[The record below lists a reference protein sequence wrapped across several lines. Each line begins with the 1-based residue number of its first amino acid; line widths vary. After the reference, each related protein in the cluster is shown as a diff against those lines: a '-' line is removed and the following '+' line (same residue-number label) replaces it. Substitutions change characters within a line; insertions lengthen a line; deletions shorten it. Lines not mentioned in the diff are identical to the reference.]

1 MKALRI
7 TVITSYVAI
16 IAVMAVATV
25 LEKLYGTRFA
35 AVNIYGSVWFTII
48 WAIVGLS
55 GLAYILRKRLFSNP
69 ARFLLH
75 AAFAMILAGALTTH
89 LFGRQGTTHVRIGE
103 QTNIFIDNHNAE
115 ICQLPFSI
123 ELTDFETVNYPGT
136 QSPMDYVSTLIFK
149 QKVDSTAIKVSLNN
163 IARFSNYRFYQSG
176 YDPDG
181 YGSYLS
187 VSHDPAGIGITYTG
201 YALLFVAMILLLA
214 MPGYG
219 FRTTLKKLTNSK
231 LVVAILFF
239 GLSATTA
246 SAQTAITLPDN
257 VAAEFGQLCSYNN
270 GRIAPVQTLARNF
283 TTKLYGKP
291 NYKGFSAEQ
300 VLTGWILNPAQ
311 WADEPMIK
319 LKGEA
324 RSLVGNGHKYV
335 SYNDLIAASGKLDKA
350 MTDIFSGKEV
360 AGAKSFRE
368 TDEKL
373 NIIQMLLNGQILKL
387 FPYTTDNQTVW
398 FSSAD
403 NLPLEMPNDEWLFV
417 KKSMDYVGELAFTN
431 NYDSLSIVISKIGR
445 HQTKSAA
452 GLLPSATK
460 MKSERLYNSLNLTK
474 MLAMALTTVGIL
486 AFAVFTLRLMRRKNV
501 WRGLTITLNTV
512 LGLTLAYTLLCIGLR
527 GYVGGHIPMSNGSET
542 MMFMSACAMVLT
554 LCLQHRFT
562 LVVPFGYII
571 SGLTLMVSSFGE
583 SNPQITHLMPVLASP
598 LLSIHVCVLML
609 AYTLLAFIMLNGIAA
624 IVVGRNNPEQ
634 VDTLYVVSKLM
645 LYPALFLLTAGIF
658 IGAIWANQ
666 SWGRYWGWDPKEVWA
681 LITMLTYAMPLHPS
695 LFPRLQKPMAA
706 HIFLVAA
713 FLSVLITYFGV
724 NFLLGGMHS
733 YA

>member
-7 TVITSYVAI
+7 TVITSYIAI

-25 LEKLYGTRFA
+25 LEKMHGSRFA
-35 AVNIYGSVWFTII
+35 AENIYGSVWFAII

-115 ICQLPFSI
+115 ICKLPFSI

-149 QKVDSTAIKVSLNN
+149 QKADSMTVQVSMNN

-181 YGSYLS
+181 GGSYLS

-219 FRTTLKKLTNSK
+219 FRTTLKKLTSSK
-231 LVVAILFF
+231 LVVAIMLF
-239 GLSATTA
+239 GLTATTA
-246 SAQTAITLPDN
+246 SAQTAKTLPDN

-350 MTDIFSGKEV
+350 MNDIFSGKEV
-360 AGAKSFRE
+360 AGAKSWRE
-368 TDEKL
+368 ADEKL
-373 NIIQMLLNGQILKL
+373 NIIQMLLNGQMLKI
-387 FPYTTDNQTVW
+387 FPHLADNQIVW
-398 FSSAD
+398 YSSAD
-403 NLPLEMPNDEWLFV
+403 NLPLDMPNDEWLFI
-417 KKSMDYVGELAFTN
+417 KKSMDYVGELAFTH
-431 NYDSLSIVISKIGR
+431 NYDSLTHIIGKIG
-445 HQTKSAA
+445 QYQVKTAA
-452 GLLPSATK
+452 TVLPSARR
-460 MKSERLYNSLNLTK
+460 MKAEIIFNTLNLTK
-474 MLAMALTTVGIL
+474 ILAMALTTIGIIC
-486 AFAVFTLRLMRRKNV
+486 FFVFTI
-501 WRGLTITLNTV
+501 GLARHKPTNRPLAITLNVV
-512 LGLTLAYTLLCIGLR
+512 LVAALIYNLTAISLR
-527 GYVGGHIPMSNGSET
+527 GYIGGHLPLSNGTET
-542 MMFMSACAMVLT
+542 MQFMSACAMVLT
-554 LCLQHRFT
+554 LCLQRRFALIT
-562 LVVPFGYII
+562 PFGFII
-571 SGLTLMVSSFGE
+571 SGLTLMVSMMGE

-609 AYTLLAFIMLNGIAA
+609 AYTLLAFLMLNGIAA
-624 IVVGRNNPEQ
+624 LIIGRNNAEQ
-634 VDTLYVVSKLM
+634 IETLYVVSRLM

-681 LITMLTYAMPLHPS
+681 LITMLIYAMPLHAS
-695 LFPRLQKPMAA
+695 LFPRLQKPIVA
-706 HIFLVAA
+706 HIFLIAA

>member
-149 QKVDSTAIKVSLNN
+149 QKSDSTAIKVSMNN

-214 MPGYG
+214 VPGYG

-231 LVVAILFF
+231 LVVTILFF

-246 SAQTAITLPDN
+246 SAQTAKTLPDN

-350 MTDIFSGKEV
+350 MNDIFSGKEV

-417 KKSMDYVGELAFTN
+417 KKSMDYIGELAFTH

-445 HQTKSAA
+445 YQAKSAA

-460 MKSERLYNSLNLTK
+460 MKAERLYNSLNLTK

-634 VDTLYVVSKLM
+634 VDTLYIVSKLM

-681 LITMLTYAMPLHPS
+681 LITMLIYAMPLHPS